1 MSFSISANS
10 TLPSDSSLSPLGPAG
25 SRWLRPPERPRLRG
39 EAGRGERV
47 QLWGVINLTPDS
59 FYAGSR
65 SAGEEALNRAAQMLA
80 DGADKIDVGAESTR
94 PGAETISASEQLNV
108 LLPFID
114 EFVAVH
120 GQNGLRNI
128 SIDTRDVAVMRACL
142 DKGVTTIN
150 DVSGGSDEIYRLI
163 GASGAEYVLM
173 HTTGGP
179 MTMQQ
184 SAAYDNVTAEVL
196 QYLREKS
203 GLLLAAGA
211 KASQIIWDTGIGFG
225 KLAGHNL
232 QLIAQHAQF
241 RRDGYR
247 LLAGVSRKSFIGKI
261 TGHADPAERLVG
273 TLAVQTYL
281 TLRGLDILRVHDVK
295 EMAETLAVISAIR
308 EYELQPA

>member
-1 MSFSISANS
+1 MCWGVSFSTSANS
-10 TLPSDSSLSPLGPAG
+10 ILHSDSASSPLGPAG
-25 SRWLRPPERPRLRG
+25 TSFPHSRE
-39 EAGRGERV
+39 EAGRGDRV

-59 FYAGSR
+59 FYAASR
-65 SAGEEALNRAAQMLA
+65 SAGENALNRAAQLLA
-80 DGADKIDVGAESTR
+80 EGADKIDVGAESTR
-94 PGAETISASEQLNV
+94 PGAETISATDQLNV

-114 EFVAVH
+114 DFAAVH
-120 GQNGLRNI
+120 GRRELSRI
-128 SIDTRDVAVMRACL
+128 SIDTRDIAVMRACL
-142 DKGVTTIN
+142 EKGVTTIN
-150 DVSGGSDEIYRLI
+150 DVSGGSDDIYQLI
-163 GASGAEYVLM
+163 GGSGATYVLM
-173 HTTGGP
+173 HAKGDP
-179 MTMQQ
+179 KTMQQ
-184 SAAYDNVTAEVL
+184 AVSYGDVTAEVL
-196 QYLREKS
+196 QYLRKKS

-232 QLIAQHAQF
+232 QLIAQHSQF

-261 TGHADPAERLVG
+261 TGHSDPAERLVG